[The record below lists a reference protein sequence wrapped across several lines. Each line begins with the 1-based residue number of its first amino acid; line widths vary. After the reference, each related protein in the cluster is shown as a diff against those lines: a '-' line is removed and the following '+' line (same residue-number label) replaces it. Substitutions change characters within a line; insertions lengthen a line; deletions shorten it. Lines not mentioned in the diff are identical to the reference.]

1 MNTKGFT
8 LIELVVAIFIGA
20 VMSTLGYGALNQ
32 VIEHRRHLQIE
43 QKNLDQ
49 LQRAIRLMSL
59 DFNQMTVRSVRDML
73 GRSYEAALIADS
85 RQNKL
90 VTLTRGG
97 RLILSNNTLNSLQ
110 RVDYVIDNGKLLR
123 ILWLSLDRTQET
135 KSNKQQILDNVR
147 SINFRFY
154 DRRTQSW
161 ISQWSI
167 ESLHERPLAIEVTID
182 TVKFGVVKRL
192 FEVPG

>member
-90 VTLTRGG
+90 VTLTR
-97 RLILSNNTLNSLQ
+97 
-110 RVDYVIDNGKLLR
+110 
-123 ILWLSLDRTQET
+123 W
-135 KSNKQQILDNVR
+135 
-147 SINFRFY
+147 
-154 DRRTQSW
+154 
-161 ISQWSI
+161 WSTYI
-167 ESLHERPLAIEVTID
+167 I
-182 TVKFGVVKRL
+182 K
-192 FEVPG
+192 